1 MKFVTHIFI
10 GFADECKQLGS
21 QGLIILSYIK
31 EKSSMTVIQIANV
44 KSQLQKISSLINALS
59 TTQNNVE
66 IIGSLVENELQSMDK
81 AIEETVARIR
91 VLIISVFTR

>member
-1 MKFVTHIFI
+1 
-10 GFADECKQLGS
+10 
-21 QGLIILSYIK
+21 
-31 EKSSMTVIQIANV
+31 MTVVQIANV

-81 AIEETVARIR
+81 AIEETVARIQ
-91 VLIISVFTR
+91 VLIISIFVRDEQNKSMERNEWFIFTQFIFNRICWINHARRIRV

>member
-1 MKFVTHIFI
+1 
-10 GFADECKQLGS
+10 
-21 QGLIILSYIK
+21 
-31 EKSSMTVIQIANV
+31 MTVVQIANV

-81 AIEETVARIR
+81 AIEETVARIQ
-91 VLIISVFTR
+91 VLIISIFVRDEQNKSMERNEWFIFT